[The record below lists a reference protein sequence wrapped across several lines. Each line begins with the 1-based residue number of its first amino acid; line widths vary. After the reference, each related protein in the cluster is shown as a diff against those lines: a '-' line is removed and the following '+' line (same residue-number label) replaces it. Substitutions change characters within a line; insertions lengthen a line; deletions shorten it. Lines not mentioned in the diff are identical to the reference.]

1 MTMTDPSVNTLLDYG
16 AVGLALMII
25 WKLLEIGKHLILSKK
40 INNSPGTPALL
51 QMPCAHDPLYV
62 ERIKRI
68 DASIGKM
75 DTMIAEGQFHCQW
88 KDRDEVRDLMEVMRA
103 LNGAVERN
111 TAEMSKLTSEL
122 HKTRNGHG

>member
-1 MTMTDPSVNTLLDYG
+1 MTDPSVNTLLDYG
-16 AVGLALMII
+16 ALGLALMII
-25 WKLLEIGKHLILSKK
+25 WKILDIGKQVFLSKK
-40 INNSPGTPALL
+40 APAPPLL

-68 DASIGKM
+68 DNSIGKM
-75 DTMIAEGQFHCQW
+75 DTMIAEGQFFCQW
-88 KDRDEVRDLMEVMRA
+88 KDRDEVRDMMEVMRA
-103 LNGAVERN
+103 LNSAVERN

>member
-1 MTMTDPSVNTLLDYG
+1 MDPSLGSLFDYG
-16 AVGLALMII
+16 ALGLALMII
-25 WKLLEIGKHLILSKK
+25 WKLLDIGKHFVLSKK
-40 INNSPGTPALL
+40 PGVSPVSPALL

-103 LNGAVERN
+103 LNSAVERN